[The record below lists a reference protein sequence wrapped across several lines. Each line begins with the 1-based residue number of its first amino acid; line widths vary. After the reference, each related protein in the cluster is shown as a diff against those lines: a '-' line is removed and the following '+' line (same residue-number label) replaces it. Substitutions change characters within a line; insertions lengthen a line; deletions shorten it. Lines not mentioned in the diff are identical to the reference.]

1 MPAPQGPLRATFLAL
16 VAFGLLLQID
26 LSDVTNVTS
35 STKVPTST
43 SNRNSVDNA
52 TSSGPATGINMTT
65 THESS
70 VYNVRNDEIMK
81 VLAILFYIVTG
92 TSIFSFIAVLIAVVY
107 SSCCKHPGRFRFADE
122 EAVNLLDD
130 TDDSGSSSPFG
141 SGSRRGS
148 QIPAGFCSSSPYQRL
163 ETRDWDEEEEEAS
176 AARERMKHD
185 PENVIYFRKDG
196 NLDTSFV
203 NPNYG
208 RGSPLTIESH
218 LSDNEEDPI
227 RYYVSVYDELTA
239 SEMEEPSNST
249 SWQIPKLMKVATQ
262 PVSLRDPEYD

>member
-1 MPAPQGPLRATFLAL
+1 MVLTWLHHPVSNSHINLLSVRYLSLIAYMLLTICPLAVHVLELEDYDRRCRC
-16 VAFGLLLQID
+16 
-26 LSDVTNVTS
+26 
-35 STKVPTST
+35 
-43 SNRNSVDNA
+43 NRNSVDN
-52 TSSGPATGINMTT
+52 MTI

-70 VYNVRNDEIMK
+70 VHNVRNNEIMK

-122 EAVNLLDD
+122 EAVNPLDD
-130 TDDSGSSSPFG
+130 TDDSGGSSPFG
-141 SGSRRGS
+141 SGSRRGF

-163 ETRDWDEEEEEAS
+163 ETRDWDEEEEAS

>member
-1 MPAPQGPLRATFLAL
+1 MPAPRSPLRATFLAL
-16 VAFGLLLQID
+16 VAFGLLLHMD
-26 LSDVTNVTS
+26 FSDATNMTS
-35 STKVPTST
+35 STNVPTST
-43 SNRNSVDNA
+43 ISRNTVESA
-52 TSSGPATGINMTT
+52 TSSEPTTETNMTT
-65 THESS
+65 AHESS
-70 VYNVRNDEIMK
+70 VHNAHNDEIMK

-107 SSCCKHPGRFRFADE
+107 SSCCKHPGRFRFVDE

-130 TDDSGSSSPFG
+130 TDDSGGSSPFG

-148 QIPAGFCSSSPYQRL
+148 QIPAGFCSPSPYQRL

-249 SWQIPKLMKVATQ
+249 SWQIPKLMKVAMQ

>member
-1 MPAPQGPLRATFLAL
+1 MPAPWGLLRATFLAL
-16 VAFGLLLQID
+16 VAFGLLFQID
-26 LSDVTNVTS
+26 LSDATNMTS
-35 STKVPTST
+35 STTVPTST
-43 SNRNSVDNA
+43 SSKNNVESA
-52 TSSGPATGINMTT
+52 TSSGPTIGINMTT

-70 VYNVRNDEIMK
+70 VHNARNDEIMK
-81 VLAILFYIVTG
+81 VLAIFFYIVTG

-130 TDDSGSSSPFG
+130 TDDSGGSSPFG

-163 ETRDWDEEEEEAS
+163 ETRDWDEEEEAS

-239 SEMEEPSNST
+239 SEMEELSNST

>member
-1 MPAPQGPLRATFLAL
+1 MPAPWGLRATFLAL
-16 VAFGLLLQID
+16 VAFGLLFQID
-26 LSDVTNVTS
+26 LSDATNMTS
-35 STKVPTST
+35 STTVPTST
-43 SNRNSVDNA
+43 SSKNNVESA
-52 TSSGPATGINMTT
+52 TSSGPTIGINMTT

-70 VYNVRNDEIMK
+70 VHNARNDEIMK
-81 VLAILFYIVTG
+81 VLAIFFYIVTG

-130 TDDSGSSSPFG
+130 TDDSGGSSPFG

-163 ETRDWDEEEEEAS
+163 ETRDWDEEEEAS

>member
-1 MPAPQGPLRATFLAL
+1 MPVPRGLLRATFLAL
-16 VAFGLLLQID
+16 VAFGLLFQID
-26 LSDVTNVTS
+26 LSDATNMTS
-35 STKVPTST
+35 STTVPTST
-43 SNRNSVDNA
+43 SSKNNVESA
-52 TSSGPATGINMTT
+52 TSSGPTIGINMTT
-65 THESS
+65 AHESS
-70 VYNVRNDEIMK
+70 VHNVHNDEIMK

-130 TDDSGSSSPFG
+130 TDDSGGSSPFG
-141 SGSRRGS
+141 SGSRRGF

-163 ETRDWDEEEEEAS
+163 DTRDWDEEEEAS

>member
-1 MPAPQGPLRATFLAL
+1 MAVPRGLLRATFLAL
-16 VAFGLLLQID
+16 VAFGLLFQID
-26 LSDVTNVTS
+26 LSDATNMTS
-35 STKVPTST
+35 STTVPTST
-43 SNRNSVDNA
+43 SSKNNVESA
-52 TSSGPATGINMTT
+52 TSSGPTIGINMTT

-70 VYNVRNDEIMK
+70 VHNARNDEIMK

-92 TSIFSFIAVLIAVVY
+92 TSIFSFIAVLIAIVY

-130 TDDSGSSSPFG
+130 TDDSGGSSPFG

-163 ETRDWDEEEEEAS
+163 ETRDWDEEEEAS

-218 LSDNEEDPI
+218 LSDNQEDPI

-262 PVSLRDPEYD
+262 SVSLRDPEYD

>member
-1 MPAPQGPLRATFLAL
+1 MPAPWGLLRATFLAL
-16 VAFGLLLQID
+16 VAFGLLFQID
-26 LSDVTNVTS
+26 LSDATNMTS
-35 STKVPTST
+35 STTVPTST
-43 SNRNSVDNA
+43 SSKNNVESA
-52 TSSGPATGINMTT
+52 TSSEPTIGINMTT

-70 VYNVRNDEIMK
+70 VHNARNDEIMK
-81 VLAILFYIVTG
+81 VLAIFFYIVTG

-130 TDDSGSSSPFG
+130 TDDSGGSSPFG

-163 ETRDWDEEEEEAS
+163 ETRDWDEEEEAS

>member
-1 MPAPQGPLRATFLAL
+1 MAVPRGLLRATFLAL
-16 VAFGLLLQID
+16 VAFGLLFQID
-26 LSDVTNVTS
+26 LSDATNMTS
-35 STKVPTST
+35 STTVPTST
-43 SNRNSVDNA
+43 SSKNNVESA
-52 TSSGPATGINMTT
+52 TSSGPTIGINMTT

-70 VYNVRNDEIMK
+70 VHNARNDEIMK

-92 TSIFSFIAVLIAVVY
+92 TSIFSFIAVLIAIVY

-130 TDDSGSSSPFG
+130 TDDSGGSSPFG

-148 QIPAGFCSSSPYQRL
+148 QIPAGFCSSSLYQRL
-163 ETRDWDEEEEEAS
+163 ETRDWDEEEEAS

-249 SWQIPKLMKVATQ
+249 SWQIPKLMKVAMQ